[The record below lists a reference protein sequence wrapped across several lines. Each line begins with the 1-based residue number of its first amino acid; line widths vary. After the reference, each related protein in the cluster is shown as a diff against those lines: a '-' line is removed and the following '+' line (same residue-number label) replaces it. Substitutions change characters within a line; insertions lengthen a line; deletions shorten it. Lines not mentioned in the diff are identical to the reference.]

1 MSIALNLHFAST
13 MQPDMISHLFHQLTR
28 LIVLLEYTLFCTNQ
42 NSYVFTFAISSPLKI
57 IRLAAIFHAAENW
70 CDGGKRSKII
80 GENEISRAISVY
92 DALTKTFTDAV
103 ESNGYAGERSEFDVV
118 AEKLRSAAQKGK
130 TNVTVKWLYDSL
142 KNVRPFK
149 GIPKIYDRLRSS
161 VLPSLEEDGYCVF
174 IGNTVHI
181 NPRLK

>member
-1 MSIALNLHFAST
+1 
-13 MQPDMISHLFHQLTR
+13 
-28 LIVLLEYTLFCTNQ
+28 
-42 NSYVFTFAISSPLKI
+42 
-57 IRLAAIFHAAENW
+57 
-70 CDGGKRSKII
+70 
-80 GENEISRAISVY
+80 
-92 DALTKTFTDAV
+92 V